1 MPFMRQY
8 TWSPTQKKAARA
20 AYDLALERELKSI
33 RQEAGKILQ
42 QSGDGHAVW
51 RLHDYLSK
59 KRREVDQK
67 YDYRYSVLMT
77 VFTRLVSEGWLSL
90 DELSGI
96 GGEKV
101 DVLKYL
107 LSLE

>member
-1 MPFMRQY
+1 MPFKREY

-42 QSGDGHAVW
+42 QSGDDRAVW

-59 KRREVDQK
+59 KRREVGQK

-77 VFTRLVSEGWLSL
+77 VFTRLVSEGWITL

-96 GGEKV
+96 GSEKV
-101 DVLKYL
+101 DFIRSAM
-107 LSLE
+107 SLR